1 MTMKS
6 NLFDNRNEEKKED
19 IKEGESVEEDEE
31 DEEDEEGEDEDD
43 NVCISSTPLM
53 FFRLLSA
60 QYTRFWWRIYP

>member
-1 MTMKS
+1 MKVFPRMLEGLTLS
-6 NLFDNRNEEKKED
+6 QEMED
-19 IKEGESVEEDEE
+19 VHYGDED
-31 DEEDEEGEDEDD
+31 DMDEEGEDEDD

>member
-1 MTMKS
+1 MSMKS
-6 NLFDNRNEEKKED
+6 NLFDNKNKEKKED

-31 DEEDEEGEDEDD
+31 DEDD
-43 NVCISSTPLM
+43 NVHISSTPLM